1 MSERSRPRRA
11 ALAALACALTCGFA
25 AAQEPEPQPE
35 PRPRLRPELVPP
47 PLRPEG
53 GAEGSSEAQDAQR
66 EMLQL
71 FRQVERRLREI
82 DALLVDAGA
91 GDTRRL
97 SEVQAA
103 GIDRLIRRSVEGGR
117 QNLQDID
124 RIIEIAQQFGS
135 QQQSSGSGQSQQ
147 QQEGQPGGSRPQ
159 GSQSTAREQT
169 PEGPGQ
175 GGRPEGQEG
184 QEPGSEGQRPQG
196 EQPGQEPSQER
207 GGTPQA
213 GGPSEAPDPQ
223 NRPAGDPP
231 RGATEG
237 PGLRPDGADRWGDL
251 PVHVRDVFRHG
262 GSDDLP
268 PQYRDWI
275 DAYYRRLQRP
285 DGRR

>member
-1 MSERSRPRRA
+1 MTERTRSRRA
-11 ALAALACALTCGFA
+11 ALGALLVALGCGLA
-25 AAQEPEPQPE
+25 AAQDPEPRPE

-53 GAEGSSEAQDAQR
+53 GEPAQDAQR

-97 SEVQAA
+97 REVRDA
-103 GIDRLIRRSVEGGR
+103 GIDQLIRRSVEGGR
-117 QNLQDID
+117 RNLEDID

-135 QQQSSGSGQSQQ
+135 QQPSSGSGQPQQGQQ
-147 QQEGQPGGSRPQ
+147 QGQPGGSRPQ
-159 GSQSTAREQT
+159 GSQSTSREQT

-175 GGRPEGQEG
+175 GERSGQPEG
-184 QEPGSEGQRPQG
+184 QEPGSEGQEPQG

-207 GGTPQA
+207 GGTPRD
-213 GGPSEAPDPQ
+213 GGPNEAPDPR
-223 NRPAGDPP
+223 NRPADDTP
-231 RGATEG
+231 RSETGG
-237 PGLRPDGADRWGDL
+237 PGLRPDDADRWGDL

-275 DAYYRRLQRP
+275 DAYYRRLQRQG
-285 DGRR
+285 GRR